1 MRRPTHAAMFPLHF
15 QLGLCLLGLMP
26 PAARVP
32 GSSGCS
38 AALSNSS
45 RLTFHSTTSQTLQP
59 VTL

>member
-1 MRRPTHAAMFPLHF
+1 MFPLHF

-26 PAARVP
+26 PRCDAARVP

>member
-1 MRRPTHAAMFPLHF
+1 MFPLHF